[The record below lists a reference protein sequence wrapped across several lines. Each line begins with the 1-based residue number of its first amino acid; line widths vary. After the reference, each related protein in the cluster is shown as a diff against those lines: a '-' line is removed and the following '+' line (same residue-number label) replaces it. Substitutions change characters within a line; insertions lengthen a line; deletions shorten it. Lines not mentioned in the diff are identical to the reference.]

1 MKKLFLVAIL
11 LVGWSAIAFLA
22 ARSQGQV
29 KPASTQALVPVAAQA
44 DPQAGLQSVSETFDG
59 WAKGLE
65 ARDIKVSAAIYDLKG
80 GKLIEGWKESQALT
94 PASTTKAL
102 TTYALMKLWKPNY
115 TVPTGIWGDLQNGVV
130 KGDLVFKGAGDPF
143 LVDEQIWAIAE
154 QLKALG
160 VTKVEGRIVA
170 DQSFFD
176 GRLYGNGWEDTTKD
190 TWPSL
195 AALSVDFNRAG
206 EGASYSTNPTA
217 FAQDTITRILT
228 GDGIVVEGGVAKG
241 AAPQLLLTHD
251 SPPLRMLVG
260 DINKFSNNFMI
271 ETLVK
276 RLGGGN
282 SARGVQQ
289 ILAFYK
295 TQFGFGPDQVSLT
308 DACGLSK
315 QNRISART
323 LAAVLRTAWFDFE
336 AGPEYIASLKVQG
349 GEPFKLRHKDANLSW
364 RLRVKSGYLADAR
377 SLAGFI
383 QMPDGQIRVF
393 TIILNGD
400 SKEED
405 IWDQVSRWAN

>member
-1 MKKLFLVAIL
+1 MKKPL
-11 LVGWSAIAFLA
+11 LAMLLLA
-22 ARSQGQV
+22 SG
-29 KPASTQALVPVAAQA
+29 SALVLLTARARTQVEQT
-44 DPQAGLQSVSETFDG
+44 AGASQSTES
-59 WAKGLE
+59 WARGLE
-65 ARDIKVSAAIYDLKG
+65 ARGIKVSAGVWDIQN
-80 GKLIEGWKESQALT
+80 GKLIEGWKETQALT

-102 TTYALMKLWKPNY
+102 TTYALLKIWKPNY
-115 TVPTGIWGDLQNGVV
+115 TVPTEVWGDLQGGVV

-143 LVDEQIWAIAE
+143 LVDEQIWDIAE
-154 QLKALG
+154 QLKKLG
-160 VTKVEGRIVA
+160 VLRVTGRIVA

-176 GRLYGNGWEDTTKD
+176 GQLYGNGWQDTTKD
-190 TWPSL
+190 TWPTL

-206 EGASYSTNPTA
+206 EGGFYNTNPTV
-217 FAQDTITRILT
+217 FAQDTITRIFS
-228 GDGIVVEGGVAKG
+228 GDGIQIDGAGEGAGGKAVE
-241 AAPQLLLTHD
+241 PRLLLTHD

-276 RLGGGN
+276 RFGDGN
-282 SARGVQQ
+282 SARGLQR
-289 ILAFYK
+289 ILDFYK
-295 TQFGFGPDQVSLT
+295 ANFGFGPDQLSLT

-323 LAAVLRTAWFDFE
+323 LSTVLRTAWFDFE
-336 AGPEYIASLKVQG
+336 AGPEYISSLKVQG
-349 GEPFKLRHKDANLSW
+349 GEPFKLRHKDANLAW

-383 QMPDGQIRVF
+383 QMPDGRLRVF

-400 SKEED
+400 STEDD

>member
-1 MKKLFLVAIL
+1 MKKTLLALLIFAGGSAAAIY
-11 LVGWSAIAFLA
+11 A
-22 ARSQGQV
+22 ARA
-29 KPASTQALVPVAAQA
+29 KAEPAPTP
-44 DPQAGLQSVSETFDG
+44 SVSLDA
-59 WAKGLE
+59 WAQGLE
-65 ARDIKVSAAIYDLKG
+65 ARGIKVSAAVYDLQS
-80 GKLIEGWKESQALT
+80 GKLVEGWKENQPLT

-102 TTYALMKLWKPNY
+102 TTYALMKVWKPNY
-115 TVPTGIWGDLQNGVV
+115 TVPTEVWGDLQDGVV

-143 LVDEQIWAIAE
+143 LVDEQIWGIAE

-160 VTKVEGRIVA
+160 VVKVQGRVVA

-176 GRLYGNGWEDTTKD
+176 GQLYGNGWEDTTKD
-190 TWPSL
+190 TWPTL
-195 AALSVDFNRAG
+195 GALSVDFNRAK
-206 EGASYSTNPTA
+206 EGAPYQTDPAA
-217 FAQDTITRILT
+217 FAQDTITRILS
-228 GDGIVVEGGVAKG
+228 GDGIAIAGGKPSPQDKVA
-241 AAPQLLLTHD
+241 PRLLLTHD

-276 RLGGGN
+276 RYGGGN

-295 TQFGFGPDQVSLT
+295 TNFGFGPDQLQLT

-315 QNRISART
+315 QNRISARV

-336 AGPEYIASLKVQG
+336 AGPEYISSLKVQG

-383 QMPDGQIRVF
+383 QMPDGRLRVF

-400 SKEED
+400 SRED
-405 IWDQVSRWAN
+405 DLWDQVSRWAN